1 MFIKIYLNSIFIKKN
16 IWVILMVA
24 DITTILDLVF
34 GVIILFLGLWVYKI
48 KQYALALYLALAF
61 GIFAVS
67 YLEILLGV
75 SSSDISVIFLRVLA
89 SLVIIY
95 ALIREAL
102 VK

>member
-1 MFIKIYLNSIFIKKN
+1 
-16 IWVILMVA
+16 MVA
-24 DITTILDLVF
+24 STTTILDLVF

>member
-1 MFIKIYLNSIFIKKN
+1 
-16 IWVILMVA
+16 MVA
-24 DITTILDLVF
+24 DITTTLDLVF

-67 YLEILLGV
+67 YLEVLLGV
-75 SSSDISVIFLRVLA
+75 SNSNISVIFLRVLA

>member
-1 MFIKIYLNSIFIKKN
+1 
-16 IWVILMVA
+16 MVA
-24 DITTILDLVF
+24 DTTTILDLVF

-61 GIFAVS
+61 GIFTVS
-67 YLEILLGV
+67 YLEVLLGV
-75 SSSDISVIFLRVLA
+75 SNSNISVIFLQVLA
-89 SLVIIY
+89 SIVIIY

>member
-1 MFIKIYLNSIFIKKN
+1 MA
-16 IWVILMVA
+16 A
-24 DITTILDLVF
+24 DITTNLNFVF

-67 YLEILLGV
+67 HLELILGLPT
-75 SSSDISVIFLRVLA
+75 SNISVIFLRVLA
-89 SLVIIY
+89 YLVIIY

-102 VK
+102 IK

>member
-1 MFIKIYLNSIFIKKN
+1 
-16 IWVILMVA
+16 MVVDVTA
-24 DITTILDLVF
+24 TMNFVF
-34 GVIILFLGLWVYKI
+34 GVIILLLGLWVYKI

-67 YLEILLGV
+67 HLEVLIGIP
-75 SSSDISVIFLRVLA
+75 SSDVSVIFLRALA
-89 SLVIIY
+89 YLVIVY

>member
-1 MFIKIYLNSIFIKKN
+1 
-16 IWVILMVA
+16 MVVDVTA
-24 DITTILDLVF
+24 TMNFVF
-34 GVIILFLGLWVYKI
+34 GVIILLLGLWVYKI

-67 YLEILLGV
+67 HLEVLIGIP
-75 SSSDISVIFLRVLA
+75 SSDVSVIFLRALA
-89 SLVIIY
+89 YLVIIY

>member
-1 MFIKIYLNSIFIKKN
+1 
-16 IWVILMVA
+16 MVA
-24 DITTILDLVF
+24 DTTTILSLVF

-48 KQYALALYLALAF
+48 KQYALTLYLALAF

-67 YLEILLGV
+67 YLEVLLGV
-75 SSSDISVIFLRVLA
+75 STSNISVIFLRVLA

>member
-1 MFIKIYLNSIFIKKN
+1 
-16 IWVILMVA
+16 MVT

-34 GVIILFLGLWVYKI
+34 GVIILFLGLWVFKI

-67 YLEILLGV
+67 YLEVLLGI
-75 SSSDISVIFLRVLA
+75 STSNISVMFLNVLA

-102 VK
+102 IK

>member
-1 MFIKIYLNSIFIKKN
+1 MGD
-16 IWVILMVA
+16 LMVA
-24 DITTILDLVF
+24 DTTILDLVF

>member
-1 MFIKIYLNSIFIKKN
+1 MGD
-16 IWVILMVA
+16 LMVA
-24 DITTILDLVF
+24 DTTILDLVF
-34 GVIILFLGLWVYKI
+34 GVVILFLGLWVYKI

>member
-1 MFIKIYLNSIFIKKN
+1 
-16 IWVILMVA
+16 MVV
-24 DITTILDLVF
+24 DITATMNFIF
-34 GVIILFLGLWVYKI
+34 GVIILLLGLWVYKI

-67 YLEILLGV
+67 HLEVLIGIP
-75 SSSDISVIFLRVLA
+75 SSDVSVIFLRALA
-89 SLVIIY
+89 YLVIVY

>member
-1 MFIKIYLNSIFIKKN
+1 
-16 IWVILMVA
+16 MVV
-24 DITTILDLVF
+24 DITTTLDLVF
-34 GVIILFLGLWVYKI
+34 GLIILFLGLWVYKI

-67 YLEILLGV
+67 YLEVLLGI
-75 SSSDISVIFLRVLA
+75 STSNISVIFLRVLA
-89 SLVIIY
+89 SLVIVY

>member
-1 MFIKIYLNSIFIKKN
+1 
-16 IWVILMVA
+16 MVA
-24 DITTILDLVF
+24 DTTTILDLVF

>member
-1 MFIKIYLNSIFIKKN
+1 
-16 IWVILMVA
+16 MVT
-24 DITTILDLVF
+24 DITTILNLIF

-67 YLEILLGV
+67 YLEVLLGI
-75 SSSDISVIFLRVLA
+75 STSNISVIFLNVLA

-95 ALIREAL
+95 ALIREAF

>member
-1 MFIKIYLNSIFIKKN
+1 M
-16 IWVILMVA
+16 VI
-24 DITTILDLVF
+24 DITTTLDLVF
-34 GVIILFLGLWVYKI
+34 GVIILILGLWVYKI

-67 YLEILLGV
+67 YLEVLLGI
-75 SSSDISVIFLRVLA
+75 STSNISVIFLKVLA

>member
-1 MFIKIYLNSIFIKKN
+1 MGD
-16 IWVILMVA
+16 LMVA

-48 KQYALALYLALAF
+48 KRYALALYLALAF

-75 SSSDISVIFLRVLA
+75 STSNISVIFLRVLA
-89 SLVIIY
+89 SFVIIY

>member
-1 MFIKIYLNSIFIKKN
+1 
-16 IWVILMVA
+16 MVN
-24 DITTILDLVF
+24 DITTLDFVF
-34 GVIILFLGLWVYKI
+34 GIIILILGLWVYKI

-67 YLEILLGV
+67 YLEVLSGV
-75 SSSDISVIFLRVLA
+75 SASNISVIFIRVLA
-89 SLVIIY
+89 YLVIVY

>member
-1 MFIKIYLNSIFIKKN
+1 MGD
-16 IWVILMVA
+16 LMVA

>member
-1 MFIKIYLNSIFIKKN
+1 
-16 IWVILMVA
+16 MVA
-24 DITTILDLVF
+24 DITTTLNLVF
-34 GVIILFLGLWVYKI
+34 GVIILILGLWVYKI

-61 GIFAVS
+61 GIFSVS
-67 YLEILLGV
+67 YLEVLLGISNSNV
-75 SSSDISVIFLRVLA
+75 SVVFLMVLA

>member
-1 MFIKIYLNSIFIKKN
+1 MGD
-16 IWVILMVA
+16 LMVA
-24 DITTILDLVF
+24 DTTILDLVF

-48 KQYALALYLALAF
+48 KQYALALYLDLAI

>member
-1 MFIKIYLNSIFIKKN
+1 MA
-16 IWVILMVA
+16 A
-24 DITTILDLVF
+24 DITTNLNFVF

-67 YLEILLGV
+67 HLEILLGL
-75 SSSDISVIFLRVLA
+75 STSNISVIFLRVLA
-89 SLVIIY
+89 YLVIIY

-102 VK
+102 IK

>member
-1 MFIKIYLNSIFIKKN
+1 
-16 IWVILMVA
+16 VGDLMVA
-24 DITTILDLVF
+24 DTTTILDLVF
-34 GVIILFLGLWVYKI
+34 GFIILFLGLWVYKI

>member
-1 MFIKIYLNSIFIKKN
+1 
-16 IWVILMVA
+16 MVA
-24 DITTILDLVF
+24 DTTTILSLVF

-67 YLEILLGV
+67 YLEVLLGV
-75 SSSDISVIFLRVLA
+75 STSNISVIFLRVLA

>member
-1 MFIKIYLNSIFIKKN
+1 MA
-16 IWVILMVA
+16 A
-24 DITTILDLVF
+24 DITTNLNFVF

-67 YLEILLGV
+67 HLELILGL
-75 SSSDISVIFLRVLA
+75 STSNISVIFLRVLA
-89 SLVIIY
+89 YLVIIY

-102 VK
+102 IK

>member
-1 MFIKIYLNSIFIKKN
+1 
-16 IWVILMVA
+16 MVA
-24 DITTILDLVF
+24 DTTILDLVF

>member
-1 MFIKIYLNSIFIKKN
+1 
-16 IWVILMVA
+16 MVA

>member
-1 MFIKIYLNSIFIKKN
+1 
-16 IWVILMVA
+16 MVA
-24 DITTILDLVF
+24 DITTNLNLVF

-61 GIFAVS
+61 GIFTVS
-67 YLEILLGV
+67 YLEVLLGV
-75 SSSDISVIFLRVLA
+75 TTSNISVIFLQVLA

-102 VK
+102 IK